1 MRYVNLKKRNTS
13 KFQYQSKRLAT
24 VSVLLLALL
33 AVVVVPLTSRANQ
46 YKVEKQNQI
55 IDIADE
61 NLDNETIEQVN
72 HLALDEN
79 DL

>member
-1 MRYVNLKKRNTS
+1 MRFVNLKKRNTS

-24 VSVLLLALL
+24 VSVLALALL
-33 AVVVVPLTSRANQ
+33 AVVVVPLTSKANQ
-46 YKVEKQNQI
+46 YKVEKENQI

-61 NLDNETIEQVN
+61 NLGNETIEQVN
-72 HLALDEN
+72 QLALNEI

>member
-1 MRYVNLKKRNTS
+1 MRFVNLKKRNTS

-24 VSVLLLALL
+24 VSVLTLALL
-33 AVVVVPLTSRANQ
+33 AVVVVPLTSKANQ
-46 YKVEKQNQI
+46 YKVEKENQI

-61 NLDNETIEQVN
+61 NLGNETIEQVN
-72 HLALDEN
+72 QLALNEI

>member
-24 VSVLLLALL
+24 VSVLLLAVL

>member
-13 KFQYQSKRLAT
+13 KFQYQSRRLAT
-24 VSVLLLALL
+24 VSVLLLAVL